1 MYGRFIWLLALVW
14 CSHTVP
20 VSGQEKTYR
29 LVWADEFNQDGRPD
43 TTHWVYET
51 GFVRNEED
59 QWYQQENAWCGG
71 GMLIIEAR
79 RESRPN
85 PWYNPGSEHWKTNRP
100 NYHYTS
106 ACLKTRG
113 KHQWRYGR
121 FEMRAR
127 IDTRPGMWPA
137 FWTLGVD
144 GEWPSGGECDIM
156 EYFRGMLLANFAWG
170 SDKRYAPIWDDSR
183 LPIDSLGE
191 NWSDDFHIWRLDWNE
206 ESMKIYVDDR
216 LLNEVDLSTT
226 INESDGKNPFHQPHY
241 ILLNLAIGGT
251 NGGDPNETE
260 FPARF
265 EIDYVRVYQTDG
277 MKLK

>member
-1 MYGRFIWLLALVW
+1 MKYYLLLGTLCWIVNASLLN
-14 CSHTVP
+14 
-20 VSGQEKTYR
+20 GQVQPYR
-29 LVWADEFNQDGRPD
+29 LVWADEFNVDGRPD
-43 TTHWVYET
+43 TANWVYET

-59 QWYQQENAWCGG
+59 QWYQEENAWCEGG
-71 GMLIIEAR
+71 TLIIEAR
-79 RESRPN
+79 QETQPN
-85 PWYNPGSEHWKTNRP
+85 PWYRPDNDHWAIKRP

-113 KHQWRYGR
+113 KHDWQFGR

-137 FWTLGVD
+137 FWTLGTQ

-191 NWSDDFHIWRLDWNE
+191 GWSEEFHIWRLDWDVD
-206 ESMKIYVDDR
+206 SMKIYVDDR
-216 LLNEVDLSTT
+216 LLNEVDLSNTT
-226 INESDGKNPFHQPHY
+226 NLGDRKNPFHQPHY

-251 NGGDPNETE
+251 NGGDPSNTV
-260 FPARF
+260 FPARYV
-265 EIDYVRVYQTDG
+265 IDYVRVYE
-277 MKLK
+277 KK